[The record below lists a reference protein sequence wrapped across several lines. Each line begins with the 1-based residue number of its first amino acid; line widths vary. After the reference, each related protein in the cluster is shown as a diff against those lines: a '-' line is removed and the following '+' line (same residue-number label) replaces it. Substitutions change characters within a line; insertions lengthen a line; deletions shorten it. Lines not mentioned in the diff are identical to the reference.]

1 MPYFT
6 RAKEK
11 GALIIAIDPRETG
24 TTRIADIH
32 LRVKPGMDA
41 TLANGML
48 KVLLEEGCLDE
59 EFVANRTTGLVELK
73 AHLDS
78 LDMEEIADLTGV
90 PSQLIRKAA
99 LSYGK
104 AQTGMVFTARGV
116 EQQTDGHMAVR
127 NFLNLVLLTG
137 KIGKPGCG
145 YGAVTGQG
153 NGQGGR
159 EHGQKADQL
168 QGTALLKIQRIALMS
183 RMYGALIRVTFLA
196 REFRLMR

>member
-32 LRVKPGMDA
+32 LRVRPGMDA

-48 KVLLEEGCLDE
+48 KVLLDNECVDAA
-59 EFVANRTTGLVELK
+59 FIADRTTGFPELK
-73 AHLDS
+73 AHIES
-78 LDMEEIADLTGV
+78 LDLAEIAELTGV
-90 PSQLIRKAA
+90 PADLIRKAA
-99 LSYGK
+99 LSYGTAK
-104 AQTGMVFTARGV
+104 SGMIFTARGV

-145 YGAVTGQG
+145 
-153 NGQGGR
+153 
-159 EHGQKADQL
+159 
-168 QGTALLKIQRIALMS
+168 
-183 RMYGALIRVTFLA
+183 
-196 REFRLMR
+196 